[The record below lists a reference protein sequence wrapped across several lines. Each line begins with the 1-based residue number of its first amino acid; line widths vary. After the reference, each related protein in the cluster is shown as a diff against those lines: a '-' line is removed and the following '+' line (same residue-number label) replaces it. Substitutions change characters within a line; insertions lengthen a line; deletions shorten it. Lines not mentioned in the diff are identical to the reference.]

1 MVETKPI
8 KGTMKRLK
16 DQKLV
21 EDDFIILRI
30 KENSIGRIKETREDN
45 QNNER

>member
-1 MVETKPI
+1 MSKLTLAI
-8 KGTMKRLK
+8 KKRLE
-16 DQKLV
+16 DQKGV
-21 EDDFIILRI
+21 EEDFIILRI